1 MIIFN
6 MNPPLTE
13 ILRPKECNEIIGQDH
28 LCGETGVIKES
39 IDKKIPISFVLW
51 GEPGCGKT
59 SIIEIYLKN
68 QTGEILKVTGSTF
81 NLKEAKLFCEKGEKL
96 LKFNGTPSFIFIDEI
111 HRLNKAQQ
119 DLFLRYLEKGTIFLV
134 GATTENPSFELNKAL
149 ISRVKIFTL
158 NPLNKEAT
166 HKILKNGVA
175 YLEKNRKM
183 KFDKEIIEFLYS
195 IYGSDVRSAINSLDF
210 ISKKNVKGK
219 ITVKKIKK
227 FVSEQK
233 TFYDKKGESHYNI
246 ISALHKS
253 IRNSDINSSLYWLA
267 RMLVAGEDRKY
278 ILRRLI
284 RITAEDIGLADP
296 KALEIAINSFKAF
309 EIIGEPEGD
318 IFLFYTTVYLSL
330 APKSNSIYK
339 AEIKSK
345 RIAKKTSHEPIPIHL
360 RNPETKLM
368 KEEGYGEG
376 YKYAHDF
383 KEKTTSMETIPKEL
397 SALSLYFPDNMGFE
411 KQILQRYNYW
421 KKLKESLKKE
431 K

>member
-1 MIIFN
+1 
-6 MNPPLTE
+6 MNLPLTE
-13 ILRPKECNEIIGQDH
+13 ILRPKSCSEIIGQNH
-28 LCGETGVIKES
+28 LCGKNGVIKEA
-39 IDKKIPISFVLW
+39 IAKKIPISFVLW
-51 GEPGCGKT
+51 GEPGSGKT
-59 SIIEIYLKN
+59 SIIEIYLRN
-68 QTGEILKVTGSTF
+68 QTGEILRVTGSTF

-119 DLFLRYLEKGTIFLV
+119 DLFLHYLEKGTIFLL

-158 NPLNKEAT
+158 KPLNKQAT
-166 HKILKNGVA
+166 RKIVKNGIN
-175 YLEKNRKM
+175 YLEENNKM
-183 KFDKEIIEFLYS
+183 KFDKTIVDFLYS

-210 ISKKNVKGK
+210 ISKK
-219 ITVKKIKK
+219 KIKGIITIEK
-227 FVSEQK
+227 IKEHLSEQK
-233 TFYDKKGESHYNI
+233 TFYDKKGEAHYNI

-253 IRNSDINSSLYWLA
+253 IRNSDIDSSLYWLA
-267 RMLVAGEDRKY
+267 RMLIAGEDRKY

-284 RITAEDIGLADP
+284 RITAEDIGLSDP

-318 IFLFYTTVYLSL
+318 IFLFYTTIYLSL
-330 APKSNSIYK
+330 ASKSNSIYK

-345 RIAKKTSHEPIPIHL
+345 GIAKKTSHEPVPLNL

-368 KEEGYGEG
+368 KDTGYGEG
-376 YKYAHDF
+376 YQYAHDF
-383 KEKTTSMETIPKEL
+383 KEKTTNMKTLPKEL
-397 SALSLYFPDNMGFE
+397 LNLSFFSPENIGFE

-421 KKLKESLKKE
+421 KKLKERLKKE